1 MGGLR
6 EERFVK
12 SGRRTRTRD
21 TWSGGG
27 GETGS
32 VTKKKNKNRRQ
43 VSVPASS
50 CTSGCCVYL
59 CYIRWNMVV
68 STQIVFFVLMVECMV
83 ELL

>member
-21 TWSGGG
+21 TWRGDG

-32 VTKKKNKNRRQ
+32 VTKKKEKKIDERYRCQ
-43 VSVPASS
+43 PHPGLLGAVHIYV
-50 CTSGCCVYL
+50 TSDGT
-59 CYIRWNMVV
+59 WW
-68 STQIVFFVLMVECMV
+68 
-83 ELL
+83 